1 MLAACQM
8 TPQFSPSTR
17 LKDYKKWVYAAMQ
30 TTWLAVAREHIDSL
44 KVGQAHVTGK
54 ILPDGRV
61 SEFKVLSNSGGETLA
76 IVARLTVERTFIP
89 PIPAAALAE
98 LPHGYMPGNFTF
110 TAHEPP

>member
-1 MLAACQM
+1 M
-8 TPQFSPSTR
+8 TPQFWRTTR
-17 LKDYKKWVYAAMQ
+17 LKDYEKWINAAMQ
-30 TTWLAVAREHIDSL
+30 TTWLALARERIDSL
-44 KVGQAHVTGK
+44 KVGQAHVTCK

-61 SEFKVLSNSGGETLA
+61 SDFKLLSNSGGETLA

-110 TAHEPP
+110 IAYQGP